1 MKKLL
6 LVLALFF
13 GLVGI
18 IYAWTGSDITC
29 TLKYPKGSGAT
40 TRMYLPSAV
49 YGVVKNGIQA
59 VDYHFVQLY
68 NNTTTVTPDIQTWCL
83 ANVADIVFTDTVEDM
98 NSSAENRLLS
108 GALLERGKN
117 SIVYGKRYVMIL
129 RAKDM
134 SGLWAVDWAY
144 VYFLPREGE

>member
-1 MKKLL
+1 MRKLL
-6 LVLALFF
+6 LLMGFLSFATILF
-13 GLVGI
+13 G
-18 IYAWTGSDITC
+18 WTGSDITC

-49 YGVVKNGIQA
+49 YGIVANSLQE

-68 NNTTTVTPDIQTWCL
+68 DNQTDVTPNIQTWCE
-83 ANVADIVFTDTVEDM
+83 ANVTDIVFTDTVQDRNNLSET
-98 NSSAENRLLS
+98 RLLS
-108 GALLERGKN
+108 GVLLRRGAD
-117 SIVYGKRYVMIL
+117 SVVFGKRYVMIL

-144 VYFLPREGE
+144 VYFLPRGDE